1 MTLRRETI
9 IPKPKSSMYKVKTT
23 MGRAKSRGQKKTA
36 IYSRF
41 GFTDAI
47 EETLLLDAVT
57 KDMLI

>member
-9 IPKPKSSMYKVKTT
+9 FPKPKNNLYKVKTT
-23 MGRAKSRGQKKTA
+23 MGKAKTLGQKKTA

-47 EETLLLDAVT
+47 EETFLLDAVT
-57 KDMLI
+57 